1 MDYTVAAVDE
11 ALNLLFLVA
20 QQPGLGLSELAK
32 RSGNTKARSFRLLTT
47 LEQRDMV
54 RRRGDPATYCLGFRA
69 LHLGAAATAQID
81 LVQAVQEPLQ
91 RLGAR
96 FNETCAVR
104 VRDGLETVCIA
115 KWESTQSLRVHGE
128 VGRRRPLYAGAS
140 SKLLLSAAPADVV
153 EAVMAMQRQRFT
165 ATTPVSKA
173 ALAQEIRKVRANG
186 YALSMGERAPDTAAI
201 AVPVRDASGAVV
213 AALSI
218 STPATRMSEQVDT
231 FLRAL
236 KDQALAASRHLGYVQ
251 PSSASR

>member
-20 QQPGLGLSELAK
+20 QAPGLGLSELAK
-32 RSGNTKARSFRLLTT
+32 RSSNTKARTFRLLTT

-54 RRRGDPATYCLGFRA
+54 RRRGDPATYGLGFKV

-91 RLGAR
+91 RLGSL

-115 KWESTQSLRVHGE
+115 KWESTQSLRVHGQ
-128 VGRRRPLYAGAS
+128 VGLRHPLYAGAS
-140 SKLLLSAAPADVV
+140 SKLLLSAAPPEVIDS
-153 EAVMAMQRQRFT
+153 VMAMDRQRFT
-165 ATTPVSKA
+165 AATPSKT
-173 ALAQEIRKVRANG
+173 ALVQELRRVRAQG
-186 YALSMGERAPDTAAI
+186 YATSIGERAADTAAI
-201 AVPVRDASGAVV
+201 AVPVRDSSGEV
-213 AALSI
+213 AAALII
-218 STPATRMSEQVDT
+218 STPATRMTEAQVQV

-236 KDQALAASRHLGYVQ
+236 QEQAAAASRHLGYV
-251 PSSASR
+251 PAASAA